1 MESESKDERE
11 ASHRGRDVI
20 MGKWEARWKHDG
32 ISLCIGYWELYH
44 DGVKVDTKIPF
55 ATEPAGTYG
64 DYDEWTFDEDWND
77 IWDSYEDGFDMSEW
91 VADHSD
97 WLATIAPESEWPAI
111 YDAFSSEDWR
121 PGSCGACI

>member
-1 MESESKDERE
+1 
-11 ASHRGRDVI
+11 
-20 MGKWEARWKHDG
+20 MGKWTARWNHDC
-32 ISLCIGYWELYH
+32 ICLCVGFWELYH

-55 ATEPAGTYG
+55 ATESAGTYG

-77 IWDSYEDGFDMSEW
+77 IWGTYEDGLDMPEW
-91 VADHSD
+91 TAKHAD
-97 WLATIAPESEWPAI
+97 WLATIAPESEWAAI